1 MGEVSKLFGLSIKT
15 LRYYDKIGI
24 LKPAY
29 VNQENKYRYYSREQF
44 MSIDVI
50 KYCKI
55 MGMTLEDIKKLID
68 SDGSIKSM
76 LNTINEQKKMI
87 ENKIKELSDVKK
99 YLNDIESNV
108 NELLEYGL
116 NQVFVKY
123 NKERKVSVYKCDS
136 KDEVEFEMYLRR
148 VILHVQDKYNDVYPI
163 ISGSISYEKVIKER
177 DTLLYDNIVDFT
189 RRDNYENE
197 YILPE
202 GEYLTILYDDNWN
215 NAYDYYQKIIDYA
228 KDNNIE
234 IVGDF
239 NEIWILS
246 RVDSDSKEKTLVQL
260 EIRKN
265 SIQKNLTLPSEDIL
279 IFYIV
284 E

>member
-1 MGEVSKLFGLSIKT
+1 MQNIKGGDYIKTYFSIGEVSKLFGLSIKT

-148 VILHVQDKYNDVYPI
+148 VILHVQEKYNDVYPV
-163 ISGSISYEKVIKER
+163 ISGSISYEKVIKEG

-260 EIRKN
+260 EIRK
-265 SIQKNLTLPSEDIL
+265 K
-279 IFYIV
+279 
-284 E
+284 

>member
-1 MGEVSKLFGLSIKT
+1 
-15 LRYYDKIGI
+15 
-24 LKPAY
+24 
-29 VNQENKYRYYSREQF
+29 

>member
-136 KDEVEFEMYLRR
+136 KDEVEFEMYLRH
-148 VILHVQDKYNDVYPI
+148 VILHVQEKYNDVYPI

-260 EIRKN
+260 EIRK
-265 SIQKNLTLPSEDIL
+265 K
-279 IFYIV
+279 
-284 E
+284 

>member
-1 MGEVSKLFGLSIKT
+1 MQNIKGGDYIKTYFSIGEVSKLFGLSIKT

-136 KDEVEFEMYLRR
+136 KDEVEFEMYLRH

-215 NAYDYYQKIIDYA
+215 KAYDYYQKIIDYA

-260 EIRKN
+260 EIRK
-265 SIQKNLTLPSEDIL
+265 K
-279 IFYIV
+279 
-284 E
+284 

>member
-1 MGEVSKLFGLSIKT
+1 MQNIKGGDYIKTYFSIGEVSKLFGLSIKT

-148 VILHVQDKYNDVYPI
+148 VILHVQEKYNDVYPI
-163 ISGSISYEKVIKER
+163 ISGSISYEKVIKEG

-260 EIRKN
+260 EIRK
-265 SIQKNLTLPSEDIL
+265 K
-279 IFYIV
+279 
-284 E
+284 

>member
-1 MGEVSKLFGLSIKT
+1 MQNIKGGDYIKTYFSIGEVSKLFGLSIKT

-99 YLNDIESNV
+99 CLNDIESNV

-148 VILHVQDKYNDVYPI
+148 VILHVQEKYNDVYPI
-163 ISGSISYEKVIKER
+163 ISGSISYEKVIKEG

-234 IVGDF
+234 TVGDF

-260 EIRKN
+260 EIRK
-265 SIQKNLTLPSEDIL
+265 K
-279 IFYIV
+279 
-284 E
+284 